1 MRLPVIGNISTKDG
15 ATNKN
20 ARLTNMLAEQK
31 KNGTTLATVRPGLS
45 AYATVAGNG
54 NGLACFNGS
63 LVSVFG
69 ANIGVP
75 SGDVIEPTETLS
87 TISGYYI
94 LSGVELS
101 NGLFVLCDGMA
112 SGTGETGNIFTTT
125 DFSSYTKKLADYQY
139 YLGRMITNGSVAVC
153 SYADDLDA
161 ENYGVITVNTSG
173 TTTFTDIGTFAL
185 DPRCYGNGVFVAFT
199 SNSKLATSSNGT
211 SWSEGTYSF
220 SYVDLFNDVMWN
232 GSTYCAF
239 YSIAADTYLY
249 ARTSTDLETWGSAI
263 QIIDLA
269 LAGGSG
275 STCVTVA
282 NGYFVVVAGNSVM
295 RSDNGATWNIY
306 TPFEYDFE
314 SKAVAY
320 NSSSNKLCAVGS
332 TNAFNEAHARY
343 FSFNGGQTWV
353 PDEGTYLTPNLDT
366 YTGVIPVGS
375 DFATFRNEATNNVQ
389 VLTDVSFGIT
399 NIDTIEDNPTDFAL
413 IP

>member
-45 AYATVAGNG
+45 EYATVAGNG
-54 NGLACFNGS
+54 NGLVCFNGS

-87 TISGYYI
+87 TITGYYVF
-94 LSGVELS
+94 SGVELS

-139 YLGRMITNGSVAVC
+139 YLGRMITNGTIAVC
-153 SYADDLDA
+153 SYADDLDP

-173 TTTFTDIGTFAL
+173 TTTFTDIGAFVVGPL
-185 DPRCYGNGVFVAFT
+185 CYGNGVFVGTTANAKF
-199 SNSKLATSSNGT
+199 ATSSNGT
-211 SWSEGTYSF
+211 SWSEGTF
-220 SYVDLFNDVMWN
+220 SYSPVSVFVDIQWN
-232 GSTYCAF
+232 GTKYCYLYTTAF
-239 YSIAADTYLY
+239 GGDLY
-249 ARTSTDLETWGSAI
+249 ARTSTDLETWTSPVVVFDTSDYYNDTGY
-263 QIIDLA
+263 L
-269 LAGGSG
+269 
-275 STCVTVA
+275 TVA
-282 NGYFVVVAGNSVM
+282 NGFFVLVGKNVCA
-295 RSDNGATWNIY
+295 RSEDGINWTVTG
-306 TPFEYDFE
+306 PFLYDF
-314 SKAVAY
+314 APTAIAY
-320 NSSSNKLCAVGS
+320 NSTVNKLCAVGE
-332 TNAFNEAHARY
+332 TYYFNEAHARY
-343 FSFNGGQTWV
+343 FSFDGGQTWF
-353 PDEGTYLTPNLDT
+353 PDEGTYLTPNLDI

-375 DFATFRNEATNNVQ
+375 DFATFRNEAINNVQ
-389 VLTDVSFGIT
+389 VLIDVSFGIT
-399 NIDTIEDNPTDFAL
+399 NISAIEDSPTDFAF